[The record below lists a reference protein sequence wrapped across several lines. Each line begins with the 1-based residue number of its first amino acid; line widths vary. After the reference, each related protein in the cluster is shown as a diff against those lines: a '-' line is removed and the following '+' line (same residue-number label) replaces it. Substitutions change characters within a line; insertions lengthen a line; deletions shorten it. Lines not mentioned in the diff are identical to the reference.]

1 MNNKLLVEE
10 LKRVNEIMGVKTPH
24 NLLLEAWQ
32 GALERVLIKM
42 MRYLPRIMENA
53 AFIKLFED
61 PKLYKKYR
69 DLFDGVTDNEG
80 LLVAIERNY
89 GTYGADEAIK
99 RLLMSNRGTREVL
112 LDIILS
118 GTGKQ
123 GLAKYTNLNML
134 KLMLSKINKMGIPM
148 TQKDFLKITDDYFYK
163 NTNKLL
169 QGFTE
174 KNIVRIAVHN
184 GTKLPKQMFH
194 ITKMGSEM
202 SSKGEVLSKLFKE
215 YASTPAEVH
224 AWLKTIDGMTSKT
237 ANKIKLHLERGIP
250 IDDPKLINE
259 VWEGVMKHNSQEV
272 KDRFIF
278 EITRNKS
285 MVKEIL
291 KGGTDGKLMTKSE
304 LATYLGVKETDEIVT
319 RIMKEVTSAPLLVR
333 AIPAMKNI
341 WKVITLPAQFQKW
354 VFYTPFKS
362 TRPLVSKLLTLTGRV
377 IIWYFVMPT
386 GVLFSAMKKWPFLA
400 GIVAMIEGDLDENL
414 GSFEKVLKPDGE
426 LQRLVSL
433 PSSTATFLDN
443 TGIGQGCKDDPKLC
457 TGEASQV
464 YYQAAKDIAEELG
477 TYRTMSSLVDKEGEL
492 ICPEGEV
499 FYDCSLYDKT
509 IDIFTDAEC
518 GTCVELDTTR
528 DDWET
533 GVQETGWYTGDV
545 TGLEG
550 FTGTW
555 FWMTHETD
563 ELRIKKI
570 LNERGSMFGIAKI
583 ATVYYQETA
592 RYLWD
597 DMKLMET
604 QGAIGSDYYN
614 KFSVFINDVSR
625 DSLLDITKPSFYTY
639 WDGNIPATGAV
650 VDSKLTWSFPKQLD
664 TSEGEIW
671 KPCWGGRLPISL
683 QSQLEACDDGGCNS
697 EGIAINKESD
707 LSKLLASDWNSI
719 GRNMLNLTYDLYN
732 RPLVTDS
739 KTKVDSY
746 SPKGSIAYACEGRDR
761 PGEWDADMENAL
773 NQWQTIAAKYSTTVV
788 KEQIIGLARVL
799 KN

>member
-250 IDDPKLINE
+250 IDDPKLLNE
-259 VWEGVMKHNSQEV
+259 VWEGILKHNSQEV

-285 MVKEIL
+285 MVNQIL
-291 KGGTDGKLMTKSE
+291 KGGTDGNLMTKSE
-304 LATYLGVKETDEIVT
+304 LAKYLGVKETDEIVT
-319 RIMKEVTSAPLLVR
+319 RIMKEVTSTPLIVKQGGPVLR
-333 AIPAMKNI
+333 GI
-341 WKVITLPAQFQKW
+341 WKVIKLPFQFQKW
-354 VFYTPFKS
+354 VIYSPFTKKI
-362 TRPLVSKLLTLTGRV
+362 PLTAKMLLLFRNLV
-377 IIWYFVMPT
+377 IWYYVMPSS
-386 GVLFSAMKKWPFLA
+386 VIFSAMKKWPFLA
-400 GIVAMIEGDLDENL
+400 GLVAMIEGDLDENL
-414 GSFEKVLKPDGE
+414 GSFEKVLRPDDE
-426 LQRLVSL
+426 LQGMVSRDA
-433 PSSTATFLDN
+433 STATFLEN
-443 TGIGQGCKDDPKLC
+443 TGIGQGCKKDPTLC
-457 TGEASQV
+457 TFTASQV
-464 YYQAAKDIAEELG
+464 YYQAAQDIAEELG
-477 TYRTMSSLVDKEGEL
+477 TYREILEPEEGWTE
-492 ICPEGEV
+492 CPKGEV
-499 FYDCSLYDKT
+499 YYDCSLFDKT
-509 IDIFTDAEC
+509 IDIFKDTEC
-518 GTCVELDTTR
+518 GTCVKLDTTR

-533 GVQETGWYTGDV
+533 GVQGTGWYSGDRA
-545 TGLEG
+545 GLEG
-550 FTGTW
+550 WTGTW
-555 FWMTHETD
+555 FWMNHETD

-570 LNERGSMFGIAKI
+570 LNERGSMFGIAKV
-583 ATVYYQETA
+583 ATVYYQKTG
-592 RYLWD
+592 RHLWD
-597 DMKLMET
+597 DMELMET
-604 QGAIGSDYYN
+604 QGAIASDYYN
-614 KFSVFINDVSR
+614 KFSMFITDVSR
-625 DSLLDITKPSFYTY
+625 DSLLDIVKPFYTY
-639 WDGNIPATGAV
+639 WDGNIKVTGGAV
-650 VDSKLTWSFPKQLD
+650 NSKLTWSFPKQLD
-664 TSEGEIW
+664 TLDGEIW
-671 KPCWGGRLPISL
+671 KPCWGGRLPFSL
-683 QSQLEACDDGGCNS
+683 QTYLEACDDGNCNT
-697 EGIAINKESD
+697 EGIAVDKESD
-707 LSKLLASDWNSI
+707 LSKILASDWNSI
-719 GRNMLNLTYDLYN
+719 GRNMLDLKYDLYN
-732 RPLVTDS
+732 RPIVTDS
-739 KTKVDSY
+739 KTKVDRY
-746 SPKGSIAYACEGRDR
+746 SPKGSIDYACGGNDR

-773 NQWQTIAAKYSTTVV
+773 NEWQKLSAKYPPGGIQ
-788 KEQIIGLARVL
+788 EQIIGLGRVL